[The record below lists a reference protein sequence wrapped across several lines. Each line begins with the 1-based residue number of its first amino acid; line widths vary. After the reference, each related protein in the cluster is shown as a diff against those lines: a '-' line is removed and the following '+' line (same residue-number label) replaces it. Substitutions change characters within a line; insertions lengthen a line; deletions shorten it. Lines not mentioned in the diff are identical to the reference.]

1 MNVQAI
7 ALWVSIAAGG
17 AGIYGVHL
25 QSTQQT
31 ADATKAAVQRQHAM
45 DALYTRLG
53 NDEATIAALASQMP
67 EDKREIPS
75 LLVHL
80 PPLVVN
86 EKPSNNG
93 SQEGEESN
101 YETEEPKPYCLF
113 FKWAKFPTFN
123 RLYEKWVLGVGSI
136 AIIVILLRT
145 TGDLLY
151 STGWSGRIDSW
162 YFSLFERRLSN
173 RERGLISSLC
183 FILAV
188 VVGFHLFCALI
199 IVPHNYLDIQ

>member
-67 EDKREIPS
+67 EDKREILNAVWAAQKRAQEQPQ
-75 LLVHL
+75 VMF
-80 PPLVVN
+80 
-86 EKPSNNG
+86 EKSMHIPN
-93 SQEGEESN
+93 
-101 YETEEPKPYCLF
+101 
-113 FKWAKFPTFN
+113 
-123 RLYEKWVLGVGSI
+123 
-136 AIIVILLRT
+136 
-145 TGDLLY
+145 
-151 STGWSGRIDSW
+151 
-162 YFSLFERRLSN
+162 
-173 RERGLISSLC
+173 
-183 FILAV
+183 
-188 VVGFHLFCALI
+188 
-199 IVPHNYLDIQ
+199 IVPDAAADAPKEEKGPQ